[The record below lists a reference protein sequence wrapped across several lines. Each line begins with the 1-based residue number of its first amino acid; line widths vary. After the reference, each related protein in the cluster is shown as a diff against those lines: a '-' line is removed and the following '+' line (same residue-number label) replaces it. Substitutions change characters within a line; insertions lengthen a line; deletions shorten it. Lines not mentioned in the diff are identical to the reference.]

1 MVLTWGE
8 ALAKLNTTATST
20 HNTLKAILSQLGGEP
35 GEPPE
40 PIESIISNYPRTNK
54 KDLPIGITDIN
65 TRLGKAI
72 IPDGTGGTVVEWLS
86 APIPDDP
93 CRSILLYTNAKID
106 MLLMDGDK
114 INLSSTIFPSWLR
127 IDKIQFDRIKITT
140 TVISTVYLSI
150 SNVEAPTIEASAE
163 HSNKTS
169 WTHGQLNIAA
179 AGTAQ
184 QMPNVEIPDGFFLMV
199 QAKPLNLGNIHA
211 GNIKANAEDHTVA
224 KTIQSNEV
232 LRLRV
237 ENANLVWLDT
247 DNNGEGIEYTV
258 EAE

>member
-1 MVLTWGE
+1 MGTWGE
-8 ALAKLNTTATST
+8 AIAKLTNIATDI

-72 IPDGTGGTVVEWLS
+72 LPNSSVEWLS

-169 WTHGQLNIAA
+169 WTHGQLNVTA

-184 QMPNVEIPDGFFLMV
+184 QMASVEIPDGFFLMV
-199 QAKPLNLGNIHA
+199 QAKPANLGNIHA
-211 GNIKANAEDHTVA
+211 GNTKANAEDHTVA

-237 ENANLVWLDT
+237 ENADLVWLDT

-258 EAE
+258 ESE

>member
-1 MVLTWGE
+1 MTTWGE
-8 ALAKLNTTATST
+8 AIAALNNTATNIHS
-20 HNTLKAILSQLGGEP
+20 TLKAILLQLGGEP
-35 GEPPE
+35 EEPSV

-72 IPDGTGGTVVEWLS
+72 LPNASVEWLS

-140 TVISTVYLSI
+140 TTISTVYLSI

-169 WTHGQLNIAA
+169 WVHGQTNVAVPL
-179 AGTAQ
+179 TAV
-184 QMPNVEIPDGFFLMV
+184 QMPTITIPDGFFLLIK
-199 QAKPLNLGNIHA
+199 AKPANLGNIYV
-211 GNIKANAEDHTVA
+211 GNSAANAIDHTVA
-224 KTIQSNEV
+224 LTLQSNEV
-232 LRLRV
+232 TRLRI
-237 ENANLVWLDT
+237 EDANLVFLDA
-247 DNNGEGIEYTV
+247 DNAAEGIEYVV